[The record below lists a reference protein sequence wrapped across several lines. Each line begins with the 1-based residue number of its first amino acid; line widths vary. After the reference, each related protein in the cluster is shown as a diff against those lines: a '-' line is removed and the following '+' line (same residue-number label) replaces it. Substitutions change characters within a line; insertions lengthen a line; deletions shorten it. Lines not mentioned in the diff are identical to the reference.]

1 MVALKA
7 LIKVYDVTNA
17 FVVLEGKNSVLPP
30 DADKLVKPG
39 RLPAIPTSNITFRSG
54 NLAG

>member
-7 LIKVYDVTNA
+7 LIKVYDA